1 MVNLNKLYRYSKCLF
16 LGIAFSGVFVSVY
29 GQSTKTGGD
38 SSQGSVWVNNS
49 ILEEAPYVNAE
60 RVENRGYIEAGTPD
74 NVPFYFFNTA
84 LLKLKIK
91 VLILSQRKLKH
102 FIIILLVK
110 LLV

>member
-16 LGIAFSGVFVSVY
+16 FGIAFSGVFVSVS

-60 RVENRGYIEAGTPD
+60 RVENRGLIEAGTPD
-74 NVPFYFFNTA
+74 NVPFYFSIQSISQI
-84 LLKLKIK
+84 LEQ
-91 VLILSQRKLKH
+91 LILEKDFQYSTFKN
-102 FIIILLVK
+102 
-110 LLV
+110 